1 MRPTFSAK
9 LSIIAAILLLLVIG
23 GGAYWLYSN
32 GNFSHE
38 QNTESSEIAIKY
50 ELQTHEYYPLDKL
63 NHRQFHIESESDL
76 EAFYSLFSDKLEVN
90 PEYLKGNDIFIKVAP
105 ASSGSIKHTL
115 KDVNFDNNTVNFII
129 STESPEV
136 GTDDMAFWYFVAVIP
151 RDKLKNIDTSDWI
164 KPSTID
170 NKKWSR

>member
-1 MRPTFSAK
+1 MRPTFSTK

-23 GGAYWLYSN
+23 GGAYWLQSHN
-32 GNFSHE
+32 NFSNE
-38 QNTESSEIAIKY
+38 PVAPSSEIAIKY
-50 ELQTHEYYPLDKL
+50 ELQTHEYYPL
-63 NHRQFHIESESDL
+63 HEIEHQQFYIDSEKEL
-76 EAFYSLFSDKLEVN
+76 EAFYSLFSDELKVN
-90 PEYLKGNDIFIKVAP
+90 TEYLKGNGVFIKVES

-115 KDVNFDNNTVNFII
+115 EDVNFNNNTVNFVI
-129 STESPEV
+129 STETPEI

-151 RDKLKNIDTSDWI
+151 KEKLDNLNLSNWV